1 MQARGEAEG
10 CIGWNALRGIRWH
23 YRMHPEP
30 SLQHHHYYNLIE
42 IEISTQAQVCFIGRI
57 CVIIHFTIFFI
68 IQESN
73 AYPWSALFNADLSVL
88 NNTSFHEFLI
98 IQESNAFRG
107 SHCIQ

>member
-23 YRMHPEP
+23 YQMHPEP

-57 CVIIHFTIFFI
+57 CVIIHFTIF
-68 IQESN
+68 
-73 AYPWSALFNADLSVL
+73 LSFKNPMRTRGVHYSMQ
-88 NNTSFHEFLI
+88 TS
-98 IQESNAFRG
+98 RY
-107 SHCIQ
+107 

>member
-10 CIGWNALRGIRWH
+10 CIGRNALRGIRWH
-23 YRMHPEP
+23 YQMHPEP

-42 IEISTQAQVCFIGRI
+42 IEISMQAQVCFIGRI

-73 AYPWSALFNADLSVL
+73 AYPWSALVNADLSVL

-98 IQESNAFRG
+98 IQQSNAFHG